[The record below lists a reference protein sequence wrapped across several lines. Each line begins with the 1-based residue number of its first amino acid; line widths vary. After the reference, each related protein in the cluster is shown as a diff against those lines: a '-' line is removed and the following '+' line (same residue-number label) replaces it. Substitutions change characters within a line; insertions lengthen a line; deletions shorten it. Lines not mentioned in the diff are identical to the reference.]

1 MKIGFIGL
9 GAMGRPMAAN
19 LQRPRGAG
27 ARHAARGRI
36 LPLEGLAGGSGAGCE
51 VLFTS
56 LPGPAEVEAV
66 GGGEILADRK
76 PAWFDLSTNSPTVV
90 RRLHA
95 DLAKNGIHFLDAPV
109 SGGPKGAQS
118 GKLAIWVGGDE
129 AVFRRFESVLRAI
142 GDQPYYVGPIGAG
155 TVAKLAHNAAS
166 FTIQAALAEVFTLGV
181 KAGVEPLAL
190 FRALRQGATGRK
202 RTFDRLAEHFLPGV
216 YDPPAFTVRLAHKDM
231 KLALELAAEQGAD
244 EGGKGGARRARR
256 GHAARLGRARLPGS
270 DDATGGARGSQRAR
284 AARAARGGARLKAAS
299 RCSRPRSA
307 SPLPT
312 SCCAPSAMRRS
323 ARGSRNACSPER
335 HDLQADALDVVV
347 LRFQAPGRGAQA
359 RCAAT

>member
-9 GAMGRPMAAN
+9 GAMGRPMATSLERAGHAV
-19 LQRPRGAG
+19 QRYDVRPGEGQEASVVET
-27 ARHAARGRI
+27 AR
-36 LPLEGLAGGSGAGCE
+36 GCE

-56 LPGPAEVEAV
+56 LPGPAEVESVAATLKSSL
-66 GGGEILADRK
+66 GEDT
-76 PAWFDLSTNSPTVV
+76 AWFDLSTNSPTVV

-95 DLAKNGIHFLDAPV
+95 ELERKKIHFLDAPV

-202 RTFDRLAEHFLPGV
+202 RTFDRLADHFLPGV

-231 KLALELAAEQGAD
+231 KLALELAAEQKVPMKVGKVALD
-244 EGGKGGARRARR
+244 E
-256 GHAARLGRARLPGS
+256 L
-270 DDATGGARGSQRAR
+270 DE
-284 AARAARGGARLKAAS
+284 
-299 RCSRPRSA
+299 
-307 SPLPT
+307 
-312 SCCAPSAMRRS
+312 AMRRGWGERDCRVAMRLQEERAGIS
-323 ARGSRNACSPER
+323 VRVPPER
-335 HDLQADALDVVV
+335 LSGALD
-347 LRFQAPGRGAQA
+347 
-359 RCAAT
+359 

>member
-1 MKIGFIGL
+1 
-9 GAMGRPMAAN
+9 
-19 LQRPRGAG
+19 
-27 ARHAARGRI
+27 
-36 LPLEGLAGGSGAGCE
+36 
-51 VLFTS
+51 LFTS

-66 GGGEILADRK
+66 AAAVSSSLPENA
-76 PAWFDLSTNSPTVV
+76 AWFDLSTNSPKTV
-90 RRLHA
+90 RKIHA
-95 DLAKNGIHFLDAPV
+95 ELGAGKRHFLDAPV

-129 AVFRRFESVLRAI
+129 AVFRRFEPVLRAI

-231 KLALELAAEQGAD
+231 KLALELAAEQKVPMRVGKVALD
-244 EGGKGGARRARR
+244 E
-256 GHAARLGRARLPGS
+256 L
-270 DDATGGARGSQRAR
+270 DE
-284 AARAARGGARLKAAS
+284 
-299 RCSRPRSA
+299 
-307 SPLPT
+307 
-312 SCCAPSAMRRS
+312 AMRRGWS
-323 ARGSRNACSPER
+323 ER
-335 HDLQADALDVVV
+335 DCRVAMTLQEERAGVSVRVPRERLENLPD
-347 LRFQAPGRGAQA
+347 
-359 RCAAT
+359 